1 MKGNKN
7 VLAALN
13 ELLQEELTAADQYF
27 IHSRMY
33 EDWGFS
39 KLHERI
45 AHEAEEELEHASLL
59 IERIL
64 FLEGTPQMGPRHA
77 LNIGSTVPEML
88 KSDLDYEYQ
97 VADKL
102 RITIKLCESESD
114 YQTREILEKL
124 LSDTEVDHMYWL
136 EQQLGLITKIG
147 AENYLQSQM

>member
-1 MKGNKN
+1 MKGNAK
-7 VLAALN
+7 VLDMLN
-13 ELLQEELTAADQYF
+13 ELLQEELTASDQYF

-39 KLHERI
+39 KLYERI
-45 AHEAEEELEHASLL
+45 KHEAEEEMDHASLL

-88 KSDLDYEYQ
+88 QSDLNYEYQ

-102 RITIKLCESESD
+102 RVAIKLCESEND
-114 YQTREILEKL
+114 YQTREVLEKL

-136 EQQLGLITKIG
+136 EQQLRLVKTIGL
-147 AENYLQSQM
+147 ENYLQSQM

>member
-1 MKGNKN
+1 MKGNQN
-7 VLAALN
+7 VLTALN
-13 ELLQEELTAADQYF
+13 ALLQEELTAADQYF

-39 KLHERI
+39 KLHARI

-64 FLEGTPQMGPRHA
+64 FLEGTPKMGPRHA
-77 LNIGSTVPEML
+77 LNIGATVPEML

-102 RITIKLCESESD
+102 RTTIKLCESESD

-136 EQQLGLITKIG
+136 EQQLSLVSKVGLN
-147 AENYLQSQM
+147 NYLQSQM

>member
-1 MKGNKN
+1 MKGNPN
-7 VLAALN
+7 VLDALN
-13 ELLQEELTAADQYF
+13 MLLKEELTAADQYF

-45 AHEAEEELEHASLL
+45 AHEMEEELEHASLL

-77 LNIGSTVPEML
+77 LEIGKTVPEML
-88 KSDLDYEYQ
+88 QSDLNYEYQ
-97 VADKL
+97 VADAL
-102 RITIKLCESESD
+102 REVIKLCEDESD

-124 LSDTEVDHMYWL
+124 LADTETDHMYWL
-136 EQQLGLITKIG
+136 EIQLRLVDKIG
-147 AENYLQSQM
+147 LENYLQSQL